1 MFVLGQRKYPGC
13 FSVNTLLK
21 GEGWGEWEKKGERK
35 RYGERRK
42 GKEKHIEAKLSGF
55 VTTFIYTLQK

>member
-1 MFVLGQRKYPGC
+1 M
-13 FSVNTLLK
+13 
-21 GEGWGEWEKKGERK
+21 GEKERK
-35 RYGERRK
+35 RGRGMGRGER